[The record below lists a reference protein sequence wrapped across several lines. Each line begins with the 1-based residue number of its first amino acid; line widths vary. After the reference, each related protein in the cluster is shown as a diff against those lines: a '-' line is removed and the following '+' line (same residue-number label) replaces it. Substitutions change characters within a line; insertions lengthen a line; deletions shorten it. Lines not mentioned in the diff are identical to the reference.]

1 MYKPKYVCDY
11 CGKDMGN
18 SPEFTVMFKS
28 NGLAVYELKE
38 WHYCEECW
46 SKVKKKLANQDD
58 SIEELKK
65 ENEKLKKDAKWYEN
79 FFSLMLNAFVN
90 GFYGTSQ
97 KEKDKLLEC
106 CCDQKNGPFTAGCC
120 IENINKDSLEYK
132 QLIGMI

>member
-1 MYKPKYVCDY
+1 MYKSEYVCDY

-28 NGLAVYELKE
+28 NGLAVYEPKE

-79 FFSLMLNAFVN
+79 FFSLILNAFIN
-90 GFYGTSQ
+90 GFYKDTGYGFTITTTN
-97 KEKDKLLEC
+97 KEDKLSEC
-106 CCDQKNGPFTAGCC
+106 CC
-120 IENINKDSLEYK
+120 ENTNRDSLNYS
-132 QLIGMI
+132 QTTWGGFNG